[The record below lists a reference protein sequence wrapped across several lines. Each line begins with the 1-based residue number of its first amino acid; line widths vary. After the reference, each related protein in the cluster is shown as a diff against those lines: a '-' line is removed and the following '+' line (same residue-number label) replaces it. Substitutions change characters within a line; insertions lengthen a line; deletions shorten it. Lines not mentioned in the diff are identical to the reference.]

1 MLPERMKLLV
11 LSDIHNNLVAVRR
24 MRDRERNVYDAVIVV
39 GDVGNACAPV
49 FFEILS
55 TFRCPVLY
63 VYGNWDQQLDYNA
76 AFPGDSRL
84 IHLNAI
90 EIGGFYFT
98 GFSGCPTKWGK
109 NPIALKFG
117 DTPDASRRI
126 LDLNRDALRRVIAP
140 LEPRRTI
147 IVTHERLTRLA
158 TIAPDTLLH
167 LHGHIHKFSER
178 IVKNTKV
185 VNVSVLDRP
194 VTARPRNKN
203 VYDRSDLRNFNAGN
217 YVVIEIDADNISIEC
232 RYLPHNYDGWVPVT
246 GLHHNGIEWI
256 AEELKWTDA
265 NDPQIIQYWVN
276 LTP

>member
-24 MRDRERNVYDAVIVV
+24 MRDREQNVYDAVIVA

-55 TFRCPVLY
+55 TFKCPVLY
-63 VYGNWDQQLDYNA
+63 VYGNWDQELDYNI
-76 AFPGDSRL
+76 AFPGDCRL

-109 NPIALKFG
+109 NPIGLKFG

-126 LDLNRDALRRVIAP
+126 LDLNRNALRRVIAQ

-147 IVTHERLTRLA
+147 IVTHERLTQLA
-158 TIAPDTLLH
+158 TIAPHALLH

-194 VTARPRNKN
+194 VTARPRNRD
-203 VYDRSDLRNFNAGN
+203 VYGRADLRNFNAGN
-217 YVVIEIDADNISIEC
+217 YVVIEIYADNISIEC

-246 GLHHNGIEWI
+246 NLHHNGIEWI
-256 AEELKWTDA
+256 AEELKWTDT
-265 NDPQIIQYWVN
+265 NDPQIIRYRVN
-276 LTP
+276 LTS